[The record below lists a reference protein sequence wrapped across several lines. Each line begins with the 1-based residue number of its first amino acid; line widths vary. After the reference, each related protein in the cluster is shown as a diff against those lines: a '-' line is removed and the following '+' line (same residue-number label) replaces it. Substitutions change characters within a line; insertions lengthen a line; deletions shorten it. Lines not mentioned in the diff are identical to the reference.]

1 MSCLDTRV
9 ALLPS
14 SLPTR
19 PSRLTARIAC
29 LVLSAVTLLGSL
41 PAAAQEVFELQPEY
55 VYGRHRKPRM
65 GYTKPEVFDP
75 LSDRLYRSGMKD
87 YPPTAVPEELKSV
100 DAMTRIKGMGRIMA
114 CADGWFWPFSR
125 TARKNEAP
133 GLEIELLQMI
143 AKKHGWEVDISWVNM
158 VTRFGPG
165 APGGAYDRSINK
177 GVCDIVLGLTI
188 SGDDHHMEPN
198 QLSFTA
204 PFLSTGFVL
213 VTQGSAKGLRTL
225 DDAKGQNVKVG
236 VPAYSPMSEY
246 AEANGVP
253 HTTFFQNYQ
262 VIDAMVRGEID
273 AAMIWSGAISQAK
286 LERPEAEF
294 EMPKGYV
301 PVPEMRWN
309 SAWVVKS
316 KEAELLQFINESF
329 AQMLKSGEIKRLCE
343 RYGVPFYPPVPM
355 NP

>member
-1 MSCLDTRV
+1 MQVEALSRRSRPLSLAAHLLLIAATLAGSIGAV
-9 ALLPS
+9 A
-14 SLPTR
+14 
-19 PSRLTARIAC
+19 
-29 LVLSAVTLLGSL
+29 
-41 PAAAQEVFELQPEY
+41 QDVFDLQPEY
-55 VYGRHRKPRM
+55 VYARHRKARM

-75 LSDRLYRSGMKD
+75 LSDRLSRAGMKD
-87 YPPTAVPEELKSV
+87 FPPTAVPEELKTV

-125 TARKNEAP
+125 TARKNEPP
-133 GLEIELLQMI
+133 GLEIELLQII

-198 QLSFTA
+198 QLSFTS
-204 PFLSTGFVL
+204 PFMSTGFVL

-225 DDAKGQNVKVG
+225 DDAKTQNIKVG

-246 AEANGVP
+246 AEENGIP
-253 HTTFFQNYQ
+253 HSTFFQNYQ
-262 VIDAMVRGEID
+262 VIDAMVRGEVD
-273 AAMIWSGAISQAK
+273 AAMIWSGSISQAK

-294 EMPKGYV
+294 EMARGYV

-309 SAWVVKS
+309 SAWVVKN
-316 KEAELLQFINESF
+316 KEAELLQFIDESF

-343 RYGVPFYPPVPM
+343 RYGIPFYPPVPM
-355 NP
+355 DP